1 MSDQKD
7 QKGGREYSVEEI
19 LAEYGTKRTGA
30 KVVDF
35 PERKDA
41 APDTG
46 DDERTL
52 RFPVTGRTAPKP
64 RPEDKPMPE
73 IVPENMGRSIGA
85 RVHTLLRKAD
95 HFADHMYDQA
105 EAWTRRSCPTRM
117 PTPAVPG

>member
-7 QKGGREYSVEEI
+7 QKGGREFSLEEI

-35 PERKDA
+35 PEREDA
-41 APDTG
+41 APGGGEEEHTI
-46 DDERTL
+46 
-52 RFPVTGRTAPKP
+52 RFPAQNRTASRP
-64 RPEDKPMPE
+64 RPEDKPMAE
-73 IVPENMGRSIGA
+73 IVPESVGRSIGA

-105 EAWTRRSCPTRM
+105 EPDEAARR
-117 PTPAVPG
+117 AEKYIN